1 MTNDRRSTIDI
12 FEKDVPR
19 SDELPIMVI
28 HRAGIGE
35 LLARQAM
42 AWCRSWLQTFPIK
55 ITLNN
60 VGLLTVLLAIV
71 SPRFLIYTILYPIF
85 RLVFGTLY
93 PAYASY
99 KAVRTKNVKEYVK
112 WMMYWIVFALFTC
125 AETFTDVFF
134 SFWFPFYYEI
144 KIILVLWLLSPATK
158 GSSILYRR
166 FVHPALI
173 RREAEIDEAL
183 ARATE
188 QGYTAVLHLG
198 TKGVNYA
205 TTVLMQ
211 TAIKNLPIVLPPTTS
226 ALPDRQS
233 DPAISSLA
241 NPRTRTQL
249 NSQLDGPDYPDGTA
263 ACNTLHVKSEDLIG
277 DTDAVDWRYQES
289 TTDDDEEMIQELP
302 TMDAECEMLEE
313 QQPVVFKVP
322 EKEAPRKTRKSRKE
336 CSSTTSTKV
345 SRRQK
350 TRACKS
356 TTKNYDMEFS
366 DDAEGGGG
374 LVQQLR
380 KSYSLSDLTGEK
392 EDENR
397 NTPDARDETDMEVE
411 PRRREHVGRR
421 GYSPRRTQS
430 SSNASRVEMYFSE
443 VDVDVRQPRP
453 REPIA
458 SLTNIRSSDDISS
471 GYSSGEALQSQR
483 TTSQGDS
490 LVRTS
495 SVGARTRVKPRSTAK
510 KTPEDRGEDFDC
522 TPPENI
528 SLPSSLNVLTPEQ
541 AVELLLLLSQSNNKS
556 INYPTS
562 IITYIDSDKSANE
575 NRSAMKTDDNE
586 SSSTESSGEFVDT
599 DSAQID
605 VQTVQTIEIKNIS
618 TENLSIPAVT
628 KSADKINIDS
638 SIKRFDI
645 PQSESNAQMEY
656 IDDEPK
662 KDQVVLAVSQKSEI
676 GGADLERITGEI
688 CQQKFDELKQ
698 LLDDAHKAVTGI
710 VSSQEKLNT
719 INRDKEHVNVREIK
733 TGDSSSICDR
743 DIVAQ
748 PPVTPSTSS
757 YDLDGD
763 NRAGKYHKK
772 PAPKAP
778 ISNETVIS
786 NEDIDENESQ
796 NALKATLVIKT
807 GTLRTVSSADATK
820 DIFLA
825 HTSDTKKRKKKSS
838 KLRAKESI
846 SKLLTIPKNI
856 FHSAFHREQNET
868 SSKEEDS
875 SSTHSETSG
884 SASRSDSIG
893 SQVFVDASA
902 KLSTSKQEMDVEEIP
917 LRPEH
922 DNNIKNSDKD
932 MNFFAKKLDTEIVPL
947 NEIEIDLKIED
958 NKKEEGAISAEK
970 SENHEKNIEHEPN
983 LQIHNEFRYLTS
995 QANDFTS
1002 YAHERLTHKSY
1013 DYFKFIVCGNVNGLL
1028 LILRVGS
1035 THSSRS
1041 RKKNVANAFDTPR
1054 DV

>member
-1 MTNDRRSTIDI
+1 MDTIDMRKDRRSTIDV
-12 FEKDVPR
+12 FEKDVPQ
-19 SDELPIMVI
+19 SDELSITVI
-28 HRAGIGE
+28 QRTGIGE

-42 AWCRSWLQTFPIK
+42 TWCRYWLQTFPIRM
-55 ITLNN
+55 TLNN
-60 VGLLTVLLAIV
+60 VGLLTVFLAIV
-71 SPRFLIYTILYPIF
+71 SPRSLIYRLVYPIF

-125 AETFTDVFF
+125 AETFTDVFC

-211 TAIKNLPIVLPPTTS
+211 TAIK
-226 ALPDRQS
+226 
-233 DPAISSLA
+233 
-241 NPRTRTQL
+241 
-249 NSQLDGPDYPDGTA
+249 
-263 ACNTLHVKSEDLIG
+263 
-277 DTDAVDWRYQES
+277 
-289 TTDDDEEMIQELP
+289 
-302 TMDAECEMLEE
+302 
-313 QQPVVFKVP
+313 
-322 EKEAPRKTRKSRKE
+322 
-336 CSSTTSTKV
+336 
-345 SRRQK
+345 
-350 TRACKS
+350 
-356 TTKNYDMEFS
+356 
-366 DDAEGGGG
+366 GGGG

-495 SVGARTRVKPRSTAK
+495 SVGARTRVKPRSTTK
-510 KTPEDRGEDFDC
+510 KTPEDRGEDFDR
-522 TPPENI
+522 TPPENV

-541 AVELLLLLSQSNNKS
+541 AVELLLLLSQSNKS
-556 INYPTS
+556 IDRPTS
-562 IITYIDSDKSANE
+562 TTAYIDSDKSANE
-575 NRSAMKTDDNE
+575 NKSATKIEDNE
-586 SSSTESSGEFVDT
+586 SSSSESSSEFVDT
-599 DSAQID
+599 DLAQID

-618 TENLSIPAVT
+618 LENLSIPAVT
-628 KSADKINIDS
+628 KSADKINIDC
-638 SIKRFDI
+638 SIKESDSQ
-645 PQSESNAQMEY
+645 QSDSNTQIEY
-656 IDDEPK
+656 IDESNE
-662 KDQVVLAVSQKSEI
+662 VVVSTVSQKPNIERT
-676 GGADLERITGEI
+676 GLERITGEI

-698 LLDDAHKAVTGI
+698 LLDNAHKAVTSI

-719 INRDKEHVNVREIK
+719 IDEGKEHINIQEIR
-733 TGDSSSICDR
+733 TNDSLSTCACDTA
-743 DIVAQ
+743 VHS
-748 PPVTPSTSS
+748 PVTPSTLKC
-757 YDLDGD
+757 DFDGD
-763 NRAGKYHKK
+763 ARAGKYHKK

-778 ISNETVIS
+778 TSNEIIS

-807 GTLRTVSSADATK
+807 GTLRTVSNTDTTK
-820 DIFLA
+820 DIFLS
-825 HTSDTKKRKKKSS
+825 HVPGTKKRKKSNR
-838 KLRAKESI
+838 LRAKEGF

-856 FHSAFHREQNET
+856 FHNAFHKEQNET

-875 SSTHSETSG
+875 SSTYSETSG
-884 SASRSDSIG
+884 SASRSGSIG
-893 SQVFVDASA
+893 SQVFVDTST
-902 KLSTSKQEMDVEEIP
+902 KLSVSKQEVDVKEIP
-917 LRPEH
+917 LRS
-922 DNNIKNSDKD
+922 DRNDNIKSFDKD
-932 MNFFAKKLDTEIVPL
+932 INTFAEKTDTEAVSL
-947 NEIEIDLKIED
+947 NEIKIDLKIED
-958 NKKEEGAISAEK
+958 NKKEKGAMNTEK
-970 SENHEKNIEHEPN
+970 SENHDKNVENESN
-983 LQIHNEFRYLTS
+983 SQIRETS
-995 QANDFTS
+995 QSLPYRN
-1002 YAHERLTHKSY
+1002 
-1013 DYFKFIVCGNVNGLL
+1013 
-1028 LILRVGS
+1028 
-1035 THSSRS
+1035 
-1041 RKKNVANAFDTPR
+1041 KKEIITDIN
-1054 DV
+1054 

>member
-1 MTNDRRSTIDI
+1 MDTIDMRKDRQSTIDV

-19 SDELPIMVI
+19 SDELPIAVI

-42 AWCRSWLQTFPIK
+42 AWCRYWLQTFPIRM
-55 ITLNN
+55 TLNN
-60 VGLLTVLLAIV
+60 VGLLTVFLAIV
-71 SPRFLIYTILYPIF
+71 SPRSLIYRLVYPIF

-211 TAIKNLPIVLPPTTS
+211 TAIK
-226 ALPDRQS
+226 
-233 DPAISSLA
+233 
-241 NPRTRTQL
+241 
-249 NSQLDGPDYPDGTA
+249 
-263 ACNTLHVKSEDLIG
+263 
-277 DTDAVDWRYQES
+277 
-289 TTDDDEEMIQELP
+289 
-302 TMDAECEMLEE
+302 
-313 QQPVVFKVP
+313 
-322 EKEAPRKTRKSRKE
+322 
-336 CSSTTSTKV
+336 
-345 SRRQK
+345 
-350 TRACKS
+350 
-356 TTKNYDMEFS
+356 
-366 DDAEGGGG
+366 GGGG

-397 NTPDARDETDMEVE
+397 NTSDARDETDMEVE
-411 PRRREHVGRR
+411 PRRREHIGRR

-510 KTPEDRGEDFDC
+510 KTPEDRDEDFDR
-522 TPPENI
+522 TPSENV
-528 SLPSSLNVLTPEQ
+528 SLPSSLNILTPEQ
-541 AVELLLLLSQSNNKS
+541 AVELLLLLSQNNKS
-556 INYPTS
+556 VDRPTS
-562 IITYIDSDKSANE
+562 ITTYTDSDKSANE
-575 NRSAMKTDDNE
+575 NKSATKIEDNE
-586 SSSTESSGEFVDT
+586 SSSMESSGKFVDT

-605 VQTVQTIEIKNIS
+605 LQTIEIKNIS
-618 TENLSIPAVT
+618 MENLSIPAVT
-628 KSADKINIDS
+628 KSTDKINIDY
-638 SIKRFDI
+638 SIKESDSQ
-645 PQSESNAQMEY
+645 QSDSNRQIEY
-656 IDDEPK
+656 IDEPK
-662 KDQVVLAVSQKSEI
+662 SNQGVVSTVSQKPDTET
-676 GGADLERITGEI
+676 GLERITGEI
-688 CQQKFDELKQ
+688 CQQKFNELKQ
-698 LLDDAHKAVTGI
+698 LLDDAHKAVTSI

-719 INRDKEHVNVREIK
+719 IDKGKEHIREIR
-733 TGDSSSICDR
+733 TDNSLSTCACDTAVQSYITSSISNC
-743 DIVAQ
+743 
-748 PPVTPSTSS
+748 
-757 YDLDGD
+757 DLDGD
-763 NRAGKYHKK
+763 TRAGKYHKK
-772 PAPKAP
+772 LAPKVP
-778 ISNETVIS
+778 TSNEIIS
-786 NEDIDENESQ
+786 NEDINENESQ

-807 GTLRTVSSADATK
+807 GTLRTVSNADTTK

-825 HTSDTKKRKKKSS
+825 HTPDTKKRKKKSNR
-838 KLRAKESI
+838 LRAKESF

-856 FHSAFHREQNET
+856 FHNAFHKEQNEA
-868 SSKEEDS
+868 SAKEEDS
-875 SSTHSETSG
+875 SSSYSETSE
-884 SASRSDSIG
+884 SASRSSSIG
-893 SQVFVDASA
+893 SQAFVNTSS
-902 KLSTSKQEMDVEEIP
+902 KLSVSKQEVDVEEIP
-917 LRPEH
+917 LKSER
-922 DNNIKNSDKD
+922 DDNIKNFDKD
-932 MNFFAKKLDTEIVPL
+932 NTFADNLGTKIVSL
-947 NEIEIDLKIED
+947 NEIKAFKIED
-958 NKKEEGAISAEK
+958 NKKEEGAMNTEK
-970 SENHEKNIEHEPN
+970 FENHEENIENESN
-983 LQIHNEFRYLTS
+983 SQIRDISLQQQKR
-995 QANDFTS
+995 
-1002 YAHERLTHKSY
+1002 
-1013 DYFKFIVCGNVNGLL
+1013 DY
-1028 LILRVGS
+1028 
-1035 THSSRS
+1035 H
-1041 RKKNVANAFDTPR
+1041 
-1054 DV
+1054 

>member
-1 MTNDRRSTIDI
+1 MDTIDMRKDRRSTIDV
-12 FEKDVPR
+12 FEKDVPQ
-19 SDELPIMVI
+19 SDELSITVI
-28 HRAGIGE
+28 QRTGIGE

-42 AWCRSWLQTFPIK
+42 TWCRYWLQTFPIRM
-55 ITLNN
+55 TLNN
-60 VGLLTVLLAIV
+60 VGLLTVFLAIV
-71 SPRFLIYTILYPIF
+71 SPRSLIYRLVYPIF

-125 AETFTDVFF
+125 AETFTDVFC

-211 TAIKNLPIVLPPTTS
+211 TAIKNLPIVFPTTTS
-226 ALPDRQS
+226 ALPDRQLV
-233 DPAISSLA
+233 PAISSLA
-241 NPRTRTQL
+241 NPRPTTRL
-249 NSQLDGPDYPDGTA
+249 NSQLDEPDYPDDSA
-263 ACNTLHVKSEDLIG
+263 VYSHLHARSDDLEIG
-277 DTDAVDWRYQES
+277 DTDTIGWQYRDS
-289 TTDDDEEMIQELP
+289 TSDDDEVVMQDLP
-302 TMDAECEMLEE
+302 TTDTESDLMEE
-313 QQPVVFKVP
+313 QKP
-322 EKEAPRKTRKSRKE
+322 
-336 CSSTTSTKV
+336 
-345 SRRQK
+345 
-350 TRACKS
+350 
-356 TTKNYDMEFS
+356 
-366 DDAEGGGG
+366 GGGG

-495 SVGARTRVKPRSTAK
+495 SVGARTRVKPRSTTK
-510 KTPEDRGEDFDC
+510 KTPEDRGEDFDR
-522 TPPENI
+522 TPPENV

-541 AVELLLLLSQSNNKS
+541 AVELLLLLSQSNKS
-556 INYPTS
+556 IDRPTS
-562 IITYIDSDKSANE
+562 TTAYIDSDKSANE
-575 NRSAMKTDDNE
+575 NKSATKIEDNE
-586 SSSTESSGEFVDT
+586 SSSSESSSEFVDT
-599 DSAQID
+599 DLAQID

-618 TENLSIPAVT
+618 LENLSIPAVT
-628 KSADKINIDS
+628 KSADKINIDC
-638 SIKRFDI
+638 SIKESDSQ
-645 PQSESNAQMEY
+645 QSDSNTQIEY
-656 IDDEPK
+656 IDESNE
-662 KDQVVLAVSQKSEI
+662 VVVSTVSQKPNIERT
-676 GGADLERITGEI
+676 GLERITGEI

-698 LLDDAHKAVTGI
+698 LLDNAHKAVTSI

-719 INRDKEHVNVREIK
+719 IDEGKEHINIQEIR
-733 TGDSSSICDR
+733 TNDSLSTCACDTA
-743 DIVAQ
+743 VHS
-748 PPVTPSTSS
+748 PVTPSTLKC
-757 YDLDGD
+757 DFDGD
-763 NRAGKYHKK
+763 ARAGKYHKK

-778 ISNETVIS
+778 TSNEIIS

-807 GTLRTVSSADATK
+807 GTLRTVSNTDTTK
-820 DIFLA
+820 DIFLS
-825 HTSDTKKRKKKSS
+825 HVPGTKKRKKSNR
-838 KLRAKESI
+838 LRAKEGF

-856 FHSAFHREQNET
+856 FHNAFHKEQNET

-875 SSTHSETSG
+875 SSTYSETSG
-884 SASRSDSIG
+884 SASRSGSIG
-893 SQVFVDASA
+893 SQVFVDTST
-902 KLSTSKQEMDVEEIP
+902 KLSVSKQEVDVKEIP
-917 LRPEH
+917 LRS
-922 DNNIKNSDKD
+922 DRNDNIKSFDKD
-932 MNFFAKKLDTEIVPL
+932 INTFAEKTDTEAVSL
-947 NEIEIDLKIED
+947 NEIKIDLKIED
-958 NKKEEGAISAEK
+958 NKKEKGAMNTEK
-970 SENHEKNIEHEPN
+970 SENHDKNVENESN
-983 LQIHNEFRYLTS
+983 SQIRETS
-995 QANDFTS
+995 QSLPYRN
-1002 YAHERLTHKSY
+1002 
-1013 DYFKFIVCGNVNGLL
+1013 
-1028 LILRVGS
+1028 
-1035 THSSRS
+1035 
-1041 RKKNVANAFDTPR
+1041 KKEIITDIN
-1054 DV
+1054 

>member
-1 MTNDRRSTIDI
+1 
-12 FEKDVPR
+12 
-19 SDELPIMVI
+19 
-28 HRAGIGE
+28 
-35 LLARQAM
+35 M
-42 AWCRSWLQTFPIK
+42 AWCRYWLQTFPIRM
-55 ITLNN
+55 TLNN
-60 VGLLTVLLAIV
+60 VGLLTVFLAIV
-71 SPRFLIYTILYPIF
+71 SPRSLIYRLIYPIF

-211 TAIKNLPIVLPPTTS
+211 TAIK
-226 ALPDRQS
+226 
-233 DPAISSLA
+233 
-241 NPRTRTQL
+241 
-249 NSQLDGPDYPDGTA
+249 
-263 ACNTLHVKSEDLIG
+263 
-277 DTDAVDWRYQES
+277 
-289 TTDDDEEMIQELP
+289 
-302 TMDAECEMLEE
+302 
-313 QQPVVFKVP
+313 
-322 EKEAPRKTRKSRKE
+322 
-336 CSSTTSTKV
+336 
-345 SRRQK
+345 
-350 TRACKS
+350 
-356 TTKNYDMEFS
+356 
-366 DDAEGGGG
+366 GGGG

-397 NTPDARDETDMEVE
+397 NTPDARDEIDMEVE
-411 PRRREHVGRR
+411 PRRRDHVGRR

-510 KTPEDRGEDFDC
+510 KTPEDRDEDFDR
-522 TPPENI
+522 TPSENV
-528 SLPSSLNVLTPEQ
+528 SLPSSLNILTPEQ
-541 AVELLLLLSQSNNKS
+541 AVELLLLLSQSNKS
-556 INYPTS
+556 VDRPTS
-562 IITYIDSDKSANE
+562 ITAYIDSDKSANE
-575 NRSAMKTDDNE
+575 NKSATKIEDNE
-586 SSSTESSGEFVDT
+586 SSSMESSGEFVDT
-599 DSAQID
+599 DSTQID

-618 TENLSIPAVT
+618 MENLSIPAVT
-628 KSADKINIDS
+628 KSADKINIDC
-638 SIKRFDI
+638 SIKESDFQ
-645 PQSESNAQMEY
+645 QSDSNTQIEY
-656 IDDEPK
+656 IDEPK
-662 KDQVVLAVSQKSEI
+662 SNQGVVSTVSQKPDTET
-676 GGADLERITGEI
+676 GLERITGEI
-688 CQQKFDELKQ
+688 CQQKFNELKQ
-698 LLDDAHKAVTGI
+698 LLDDAHKAVTSI

-719 INRDKEHVNVREIK
+719 IDKGKEHIREIK
-733 TGDSSSICDR
+733 TDDSLSTCTCDTAVQSP
-743 DIVAQ
+743 I
-748 PPVTPSTSS
+748 TPSTSN

-763 NRAGKYHKK
+763 TRAGKYHKK

-778 ISNETVIS
+778 SNEVIS
-786 NEDIDENESQ
+786 NEDIDEHESQ

-807 GTLRTVSSADATK
+807 GTLRTVSNADATK

-825 HTSDTKKRKKKSS
+825 HTPDTKKRKKKSNR
-838 KLRAKESI
+838 LRAKESF

-856 FHSAFHREQNET
+856 FHNAFHKEQNEAST
-868 SSKEEDS
+868 KEEDS
-875 SSTHSETSG
+875 SSSYSETSG
-884 SASRSDSIG
+884 SASRSGSIG
-893 SQVFVDASA
+893 SQAFVDTSS
-902 KLSTSKQEMDVEEIP
+902 KLSVSKQEVDVEEIP
-917 LRPEH
+917 LRPER
-922 DNNIKNSDKD
+922 DDNIKNFDKD
-932 MNFFAKKLDTEIVPL
+932 NTFANNLDTKIVPL
-947 NEIEIDLKIED
+947 NEIKADFKIED
-958 NKKEEGAISAEK
+958 NKKEEGAMNTEK
-970 SENHEKNIEHEPN
+970 SENYEENIENESN
-983 LQIHNEFRYLTS
+983 SQIRDMS
-995 QANDFTS
+995 QSLPYN
-1002 YAHERLTHKSY
+1002 
-1013 DYFKFIVCGNVNGLL
+1013 N
-1028 LILRVGS
+1028 
-1035 THSSRS
+1035 
-1041 RKKNVANAFDTPR
+1041 RKEIITDIN
-1054 DV
+1054 

>member
-1 MTNDRRSTIDI
+1 MATMDMREDRRSTIDV
-12 FEKDVPR
+12 FHQKDVPR
-19 SDELPIMVI
+19 SDELSIAVI

-42 AWCRSWLQTFPIK
+42 AWCRYWLQTFPIRM
-55 ITLNN
+55 TLNN
-60 VGLLTVLLAIV
+60 VGLLTVFLAIV
-71 SPRFLIYTILYPIF
+71 SPRSLIYRLVYPIF

-211 TAIKNLPIVLPPTTS
+211 TAIK
-226 ALPDRQS
+226 
-233 DPAISSLA
+233 
-241 NPRTRTQL
+241 
-249 NSQLDGPDYPDGTA
+249 
-263 ACNTLHVKSEDLIG
+263 
-277 DTDAVDWRYQES
+277 
-289 TTDDDEEMIQELP
+289 
-302 TMDAECEMLEE
+302 
-313 QQPVVFKVP
+313 
-322 EKEAPRKTRKSRKE
+322 
-336 CSSTTSTKV
+336 
-345 SRRQK
+345 
-350 TRACKS
+350 
-356 TTKNYDMEFS
+356 
-366 DDAEGGGG
+366 GGGG

-397 NTPDARDETDMEVE
+397 NTPDARDEIDMEVE
-411 PRRREHVGRR
+411 PRRRENIGRR

-510 KTPEDRGEDFDC
+510 KTPEDRGEDFDR
-522 TPPENI
+522 TPFENV

-541 AVELLLLLSQSNNKS
+541 AVELLLLLSQSNKS
-556 INYPTS
+556 VNRPTS
-562 IITYIDSDKSANE
+562 ITAYIDNDKSANE
-575 NRSAMKTDDNE
+575 NKSATKIEDNE
-586 SSSTESSGEFVDT
+586 SSPMESSGEFVDT

-618 TENLSIPAVT
+618 MENLSIPAVT
-628 KSADKINIDS
+628 KSADKINIDC
-638 SIKRFDI
+638 SIKESDSQ
-645 PQSESNAQMEY
+645 QSDSNTQIAY
-656 IDDEPK
+656 IDEPK
-662 KDQVVLAVSQKSEI
+662 SNQEVVSTVSQKPDTET
-676 GGADLERITGEI
+676 GLERITGEI
-688 CQQKFDELKQ
+688 CQQKFNELKQ
-698 LLDDAHKAVTGI
+698 LLDDAHKAVTRI

-719 INRDKEHVNVREIK
+719 IDQGKEHIREIR
-733 TGDSSSICDR
+733 TDDSLSTCACDYTAVQSSI
-743 DIVAQ
+743 
-748 PPVTPSTSS
+748 TPSTSNC
-757 YDLDGD
+757 DLDGD
-763 NRAGKYHKK
+763 TRAGKYHKK

-778 ISNETVIS
+778 TNDEVIS

-807 GTLRTVSSADATK
+807 GTLRTVSNADATK

-825 HTSDTKKRKKKSS
+825 HTPDTKKRKKKSNR
-838 KLRAKESI
+838 LRAKESF

-856 FHSAFHREQNET
+856 FHNAFHKEQNEA
-868 SSKEEDS
+868 SAKEEDS
-875 SSTHSETSG
+875 SSSYSGTSG
-884 SASRSDSIG
+884 SASRSSSIG
-893 SQVFVDASA
+893 SQAFVDTSS
-902 KLSTSKQEMDVEEIP
+902 KLSVLKQEVDVEEIP
-917 LRPEH
+917 LRPKR
-922 DNNIKNSDKD
+922 DDNIKNFDKD
-932 MNFFAKKLDTEIVPL
+932 NTFADNLDTKPL
-947 NEIEIDLKIED
+947 NEIKDFKIED
-958 NKKEEGAISAEK
+958 NKKKECAMNTEK
-970 SENHEKNIEHEPN
+970 SENYEENIENESN
-983 LQIHNEFRYLTS
+983 SQIRDMPQPYN
-995 QANDFTS
+995 N
-1002 YAHERLTHKSY
+1002 
-1013 DYFKFIVCGNVNGLL
+1013 
-1028 LILRVGS
+1028 
-1035 THSSRS
+1035 
-1041 RKKNVANAFDTPR
+1041 RKEIITDIN
-1054 DV
+1054 

>member
-1 MTNDRRSTIDI
+1 MMDTRNDRRSTIDI

-211 TAIKNLPIVLPPTTS
+211 TAIK
-226 ALPDRQS
+226 
-233 DPAISSLA
+233 
-241 NPRTRTQL
+241 
-249 NSQLDGPDYPDGTA
+249 
-263 ACNTLHVKSEDLIG
+263 
-277 DTDAVDWRYQES
+277 
-289 TTDDDEEMIQELP
+289 
-302 TMDAECEMLEE
+302 
-313 QQPVVFKVP
+313 
-322 EKEAPRKTRKSRKE
+322 
-336 CSSTTSTKV
+336 
-345 SRRQK
+345 
-350 TRACKS
+350 
-356 TTKNYDMEFS
+356 
-366 DDAEGGGG
+366 GGGG

-983 LQIHNEFRYLTS
+983 LQIREMS
-995 QANDFTS
+995 QSLPYSD
-1002 YAHERLTHKSY
+1002 
-1013 DYFKFIVCGNVNGLL
+1013 
-1028 LILRVGS
+1028 
-1035 THSSRS
+1035 
-1041 RKKNVANAFDTPR
+1041 KKEIITDIN
-1054 DV
+1054 

>member
-1 MTNDRRSTIDI
+1 MMDTRKDRRSTIDI

-19 SDELPIMVI
+19 SDELPIAVI
-28 HRAGIGE
+28 DRTGIGE

-42 AWCRSWLQTFPIK
+42 AWCRYWLQTFPMK
-55 ITLNN
+55 MTLNN
-60 VGLLTVLLAIV
+60 VGLLTVFLAIV
-71 SPRFLIYTILYPIF
+71 SPRSLIYRLVYPIF

-211 TAIKNLPIVLPPTTS
+211 TAIK
-226 ALPDRQS
+226 
-233 DPAISSLA
+233 
-241 NPRTRTQL
+241 
-249 NSQLDGPDYPDGTA
+249 
-263 ACNTLHVKSEDLIG
+263 
-277 DTDAVDWRYQES
+277 
-289 TTDDDEEMIQELP
+289 
-302 TMDAECEMLEE
+302 
-313 QQPVVFKVP
+313 
-322 EKEAPRKTRKSRKE
+322 
-336 CSSTTSTKV
+336 
-345 SRRQK
+345 
-350 TRACKS
+350 
-356 TTKNYDMEFS
+356 
-366 DDAEGGGG
+366 GGGG

-397 NTPDARDETDMEVE
+397 NTPDARDGTDMEVE
-411 PRRREHVGRR
+411 PRRREHIGRR

-443 VDVDVRQPRP
+443 VDVEVRQPRP

-471 GYSSGEALQSQR
+471 GYSSGEALQTQR
-483 TTSQGDS
+483 MTSQGDS

-495 SVGARTRVKPRSTAK
+495 SVGARTRAKTTRSTTK
-510 KTPEDRGEDFDC
+510 KTPEDRSEDFDF
-522 TPPENI
+522 TPSENV
-528 SLPSSLNVLTPEQ
+528 SLPSSLNILTPEQ
-541 AVELLLLLSQSNNKS
+541 AVELLLLLSQSNKS
-556 INYPTS
+556 VDLPTFITASS
-562 IITYIDSDKSANE
+562 IDYDESTNE
-575 NRSAMKTDDNE
+575 NRFATKIDDNE
-586 SSSTESSGEFVDT
+586 SSSTESSGEFVDI
-599 DSAQID
+599 DSQQID

-618 TENLSIPAVT
+618 TENLSIPMVT
-628 KSADKINIDS
+628 KNVDKINIDS
-638 SIKRFDI
+638 SIKESDFQKD
-645 PQSESNAQMEY
+645 SSNAQIKYVDDEPNSNQIVSSISQKQDVSNVQIEY

-662 KDQVVLAVSQKSEI
+662 GNNRVASAVSEKDEV
-676 GGADLERITGEI
+676 AANLERTTGEI

-719 INRDKEHVNVREIK
+719 LDRGKEYANVREIR
-733 TGDSSSICDR
+733 TGDSSSTRVR
-743 DIVAQ
+743 DIVVHS
-748 PPVTPSTSS
+748 PDMPSTSS
-757 YDLDGD
+757 DLDGD

-778 ISNETVIS
+778 ITNKAVTC
-786 NEDIDENESQ
+786 NEDINENESQ

-807 GTLRTVSSADATK
+807 GTLRTVSNPDAKK

-825 HTSDTKKRKKKSS
+825 HGPPDTKKKKKKSN
-838 KLRAKESI
+838 KLRAKESFT
-846 SKLLTIPKNI
+846 KLLTIPKNI
-856 FHSAFHREQNET
+856 FHSAFHKEQSET

-875 SSTHSETSG
+875 SSTYSETSG
-884 SASRSDSIG
+884 PTSRSNSIG
-893 SQVFVDASA
+893 SQVFVDTAA
-902 KLSTSKQEMDVEEIP
+902 KLSVSKQEVDVEEIP
-917 LRPEH
+917 LRSEC
-922 DNNIKNSDKD
+922 DDDTKNFNKNINS
-932 MNFFAKKLDTEIVPL
+932 FEKLNTEIVPL
-947 NEIEIDLKIED
+947 NEVEVTLKTES
-958 NKKEEGAISAEK
+958 NKKEEDAMNMKRSDK
-970 SENHEKNIEHEPN
+970 PEKNIENESN
-983 LQIHNEFRYLTS
+983 SQIREMSL
-995 QANDFTS
+995 S
-1002 YAHERLTHKSY
+1002 YS
-1013 DYFKFIVCGNVNGLL
+1013 D
-1028 LILRVGS
+1028 
-1035 THSSRS
+1035 
-1041 RKKNVANAFDTPR
+1041 KKEIITDIN
-1054 DV
+1054 

>member
-1 MTNDRRSTIDI
+1 MDMREDRRSTIDV
-12 FEKDVPR
+12 FHQKDVPR
-19 SDELPIMVI
+19 SDELSIAVI

-42 AWCRSWLQTFPIK
+42 AWCRYWLQTFPIRM
-55 ITLNN
+55 TLNN
-60 VGLLTVLLAIV
+60 VGLLTVFLAIV
-71 SPRFLIYTILYPIF
+71 SPRSLIYRLVYPIF

-211 TAIKNLPIVLPPTTS
+211 TAIKNLPIVFPTTTS
-226 ALPDRQS
+226 ALPDRQL

-241 NPRTRTQL
+241 SLRPTARL
-249 NSQLDGPDYPDGTA
+249 NSQLDGPDYPDDSA
-263 ACNTLHVKSEDLIG
+263 VYSRHLHARSDDLVIG
-277 DTDAVDWRYQES
+277 DTDAILGWQYRDS
-289 TTDDDEEMIQELP
+289 TTDDDEMLIQDLP
-302 TMDAECEMLEE
+302 MTDTESDHLEE
-313 QQPVVFKVP
+313 QKP
-322 EKEAPRKTRKSRKE
+322 
-336 CSSTTSTKV
+336 
-345 SRRQK
+345 
-350 TRACKS
+350 
-356 TTKNYDMEFS
+356 
-366 DDAEGGGG
+366 GGGG

-397 NTPDARDETDMEVE
+397 NTPDARDEIDMEVE
-411 PRRREHVGRR
+411 PRRRENIGRR

-510 KTPEDRGEDFDC
+510 KTPEDRGEDFDR
-522 TPPENI
+522 TPFENV

-541 AVELLLLLSQSNNKS
+541 AVELLLLLSQSNKS
-556 INYPTS
+556 VNRPTS
-562 IITYIDSDKSANE
+562 ITAYIDNDKSANE
-575 NRSAMKTDDNE
+575 NKSATKIEDNE
-586 SSSTESSGEFVDT
+586 SSPMESSGEFVDT

-618 TENLSIPAVT
+618 MENLSIPAVT
-628 KSADKINIDS
+628 KSADKINIDC
-638 SIKRFDI
+638 SIKESDSQ
-645 PQSESNAQMEY
+645 QSDSNTQIAY
-656 IDDEPK
+656 IDEPK
-662 KDQVVLAVSQKSEI
+662 SNQEVVSTVSQKPDTET
-676 GGADLERITGEI
+676 GLERITGEI
-688 CQQKFDELKQ
+688 CQQKFNELKQ
-698 LLDDAHKAVTGI
+698 LLDDAHKAVTRI

-719 INRDKEHVNVREIK
+719 IDQGKEHIREIR
-733 TGDSSSICDR
+733 TDDSLSTCACDYTAVQSSI
-743 DIVAQ
+743 
-748 PPVTPSTSS
+748 TPSTSNC
-757 YDLDGD
+757 DLDGD
-763 NRAGKYHKK
+763 TRAGKYHKK

-778 ISNETVIS
+778 TNDEVIS

-807 GTLRTVSSADATK
+807 GTLRTVSNADATK

-825 HTSDTKKRKKKSS
+825 HTPDTKKRKKKSNR
-838 KLRAKESI
+838 LRAKESF

-856 FHSAFHREQNET
+856 FHNAFHKEQNEA
-868 SSKEEDS
+868 SAKEEDS
-875 SSTHSETSG
+875 SSSYSGTSG
-884 SASRSDSIG
+884 SASRSSSIG
-893 SQVFVDASA
+893 SQAFVDTSS
-902 KLSTSKQEMDVEEIP
+902 KLSVLKQEVDVEEIP
-917 LRPEH
+917 LRPKR
-922 DNNIKNSDKD
+922 DDNIKNFDKD
-932 MNFFAKKLDTEIVPL
+932 NTFADNLDTKPL
-947 NEIEIDLKIED
+947 NEIKDFKIED
-958 NKKEEGAISAEK
+958 NKKKECAMNTEK
-970 SENHEKNIEHEPN
+970 SENYEENIENESN
-983 LQIHNEFRYLTS
+983 SQIRDMPQPYN
-995 QANDFTS
+995 N
-1002 YAHERLTHKSY
+1002 
-1013 DYFKFIVCGNVNGLL
+1013 
-1028 LILRVGS
+1028 
-1035 THSSRS
+1035 
-1041 RKKNVANAFDTPR
+1041 RKEIITDIN
-1054 DV
+1054 

>member
-1 MTNDRRSTIDI
+1 MIS
-12 FEKDVPR
+12 
-19 SDELPIMVI
+19 S
-28 HRAGIGE
+28 
-35 LLARQAM
+35 
-42 AWCRSWLQTFPIK
+42 
-55 ITLNN
+55 
-60 VGLLTVLLAIV
+60 IV
-71 SPRFLIYTILYPIF
+71 SRLVI
-85 RLVFGTLY
+85 LVFGTLY

-211 TAIKNLPIVLPPTTS
+211 TAIK
-226 ALPDRQS
+226 
-233 DPAISSLA
+233 
-241 NPRTRTQL
+241 
-249 NSQLDGPDYPDGTA
+249 
-263 ACNTLHVKSEDLIG
+263 
-277 DTDAVDWRYQES
+277 
-289 TTDDDEEMIQELP
+289 
-302 TMDAECEMLEE
+302 
-313 QQPVVFKVP
+313 
-322 EKEAPRKTRKSRKE
+322 
-336 CSSTTSTKV
+336 
-345 SRRQK
+345 
-350 TRACKS
+350 
-356 TTKNYDMEFS
+356 
-366 DDAEGGGG
+366 GGGG

-397 NTPDARDETDMEVE
+397 NTPDARDETDMEE
-411 PRRREHVGRR
+411 PRRREHIGRR

-510 KTPEDRGEDFDC
+510 KTPEDRGEDFDR
-522 TPPENI
+522 TPSENV

-541 AVELLLLLSQSNNKS
+541 AVELLLLLSQNNKS
-556 INYPTS
+556 VDRSTS
-562 IITYIDSDKSANE
+562 IIAHIDNDKSANE
-575 NRSAMKTDDNE
+575 NKSAMKIEDNE
-586 SSSTESSGEFVDT
+586 SSSMESSGEFVDT

-618 TENLSIPAVT
+618 MENLSIPAVT
-628 KSADKINIDS
+628 KSADKINIDCL
-638 SIKRFDI
+638 IKESDSQ
-645 PQSESNAQMEY
+645 QSDSNTQIEY
-656 IDDEPK
+656 IDEPK
-662 KDQVVLAVSQKSEI
+662 SNQGVVPTVSQKPDTET
-676 GGADLERITGEI
+676 GLGRITGEI
-688 CQQKFDELKQ
+688 CQQKFNELKQ
-698 LLDDAHKAVTGI
+698 LLDDAHKAVTSI

-719 INRDKEHVNVREIK
+719 IDKGKEYIREIK
-733 TGDSSSICDR
+733 TDDSLSTCACDTAVQSSI
-743 DIVAQ
+743 
-748 PPVTPSTSS
+748 TSSTSNC
-757 YDLDGD
+757 DLDGD
-763 NRAGKYHKK
+763 TRAGKYHKK

-778 ISNETVIS
+778 TSNEVIS

-807 GTLRTVSSADATK
+807 GTLRTVSNADATK

-825 HTSDTKKRKKKSS
+825 HIPDMKKRKKKSNR
-838 KLRAKESI
+838 LRAKESF

-856 FHSAFHREQNET
+856 FHNAFHKEQNEA
-868 SSKEEDS
+868 SAKEEDS
-875 SSTHSETSG
+875 SSSYSETSG
-884 SASRSDSIG
+884 SVSRSSSIG
-893 SQVFVDASA
+893 SQAFVDTSS
-902 KLSTSKQEMDVEEIP
+902 KLSVSKQEVDVEEIP
-917 LRPEH
+917 LRQER
-922 DNNIKNSDKD
+922 DDSIKNFDKT
-932 MNFFAKKLDTEIVPL
+932 NTFADNLDTKIVPL
-947 NEIEIDLKIED
+947 NEIKAFKIED
-958 NKKEEGAISAEK
+958 NKKEEGAMNTEK
-970 SENHEKNIEHEPN
+970 SENHEENIENESN
-983 LQIHNEFRYLTS
+983 SQIRDMS
-995 QANDFTS
+995 QSLPYSN
-1002 YAHERLTHKSY
+1002 
-1013 DYFKFIVCGNVNGLL
+1013 
-1028 LILRVGS
+1028 
-1035 THSSRS
+1035 
-1041 RKKNVANAFDTPR
+1041 RKEIITDIN
-1054 DV
+1054 